1 MFQGGLGFVQAGI
14 KDTDSGIAKH
24 LGFVPNPLG
33 VGIDY
38 AGYAVNQRL
47 ALTADFVINLTSLGE
62 TVRAGGQELDLH
74 TNVMQ
79 AFYPKGC

>member
-1 MFQGGLGFVQAGI
+1 
-14 KDTDSGIAKH
+14 
-24 LGFVPNPLG
+24 
-33 VGIDY
+33 
-38 AGYAVNQRL
+38 VNQRL

-79 AFYPKGC
+79 AFYAKGC